1 MKRIFTLLFVLFFV
15 PLTFGQLIP
24 KFGMAVGG
32 SVAMPQGEMGD
43 LYKTGYGGYFTL
55 ILPIPGPFEISATA
69 GFNTFKF
76 NNEYINKLFKDAT
89 GTDPGLDLD
98 IPLTI
103 IPVTANAR
111 YYFLPALVKPY
122 AEVNLGLSFGTI
134 KARVPDPLPGNPYHM
149 RSAESSETKQYL
161 GVGAGVVIGLG
172 IVADLDIN
180 ARYALLGH
188 EFAVSTTTVS
198 GGSVTYTES
207 KSNGSLFGINAGL
220 RLKL

>member
-1 MKRIFTLLFVLFFV
+1 MKRLFTLLFVLAFV
-15 PLTFGQLIP
+15 PATFGQLIP
-24 KFGMAVGG
+24 KFGMAVGAN
-32 SVAMPQGEMGD
+32 VALPQGEMGD
-43 LYKTGYGGYFTL
+43 LYKTGYGGYFTV
-55 ILPIPGPFEISATA
+55 ILPIPGPIEISATA

-76 NNEYINKLFKDAT
+76 NNEYINNLYKEAT

-134 KARVPDPLPGNPYHM
+134 KARVPDPQPGNPYNM
-149 RSAESSETKQYL
+149 RSAESSETKQYI
-161 GVGAGVVIGLG
+161 GIGAGLVIGMG
-172 IVADLDIN
+172 VVADLDVN
-180 ARYALLGH
+180 VRYALLGH
-188 EFAVSTTTVS
+188 EFAIQSTSVSNGT
-198 GGSVTYTES
+198 VTYTES
-207 KSNGSLFGINAGL
+207 KSNGSYVGISAGL